1 MPLRGRRTA
10 AFTASV
16 LKVAVAPLLAWPI
29 GWWAGLSLDEL
40 RIVLLFLACPTAA
53 ASFTL
58 AGKLGG
64 DEALAASSVVLSTA
78 LSVLSLSAV
87 LALV

>member
-1 MPLRGRRTA
+1 
-10 AFTASV
+10 
-16 LKVAVAPLLAWPI
+16 
-29 GWWAGLSLDEL
+29 
-40 RIVLLFLACPTAA
+40 LLFLACPTAA

-64 DEALAASSVVLSTA
+64 DEALAASCVVVSTA
-78 LSVLSLSAV
+78 LSILSISAV

>member
-1 MPLRGRRTA
+1 
-10 AFTASV
+10 
-16 LKVAVAPLLAWPI
+16 LKVALLPLLGWPLGRWI
-29 GWWAGLSLDEL
+29 GLSLDEL
-40 RIVLLFLACPTAA
+40 RITLLFLACPTAA

-64 DEALAASSVVLSTA
+64 DEALAASCVVVSTA
-78 LSVLSLSAV
+78 LSILSISAV

>member
-1 MPLRGRRTA
+1 LFGWPLARA
-10 AFTASV
+10 
-16 LKVAVAPLLAWPI
+16 
-29 GWWAGLSLDEL
+29 AGLFPDEM
-40 RIVLLFLACPTAA
+40 RITLLFLACPTAA

-64 DEALAASSVVLSTA
+64 DEALAASSVVISTL
-78 LSVLSLSAV
+78 LSVLSISAV